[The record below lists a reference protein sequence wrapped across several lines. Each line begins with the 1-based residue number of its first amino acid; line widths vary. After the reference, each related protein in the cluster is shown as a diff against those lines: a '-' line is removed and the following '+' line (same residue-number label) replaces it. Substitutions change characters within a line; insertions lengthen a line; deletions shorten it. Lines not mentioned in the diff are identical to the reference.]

1 MLHWS
6 CWRRT
11 ALLGSLFDLLF
22 SCKHRRTT
30 FPFTPVKRKTAGT
43 QGEFPAETYVV
54 CLDCG
59 KQFAYDWETM
69 QLGNAVD
76 ISQNELSRATQTAP
90 IPFRTKS
97 TLKYLALGSAV
108 SAAVVVGKV
117 VQSRL
122 QSRKST
128 KSGQDNG
135 QAGDIENPQKP
146 RTPQA

>member
-1 MLHWS
+1 MF
-6 CWRRT
+6 
-11 ALLGSLFDLLF
+11 GSLFDLVF

-59 KQFAYDWETM
+59 KQFSYDWEKM
-69 QLGNAVD
+69 RLGDAVD
-76 ISQNELSRATQTAP
+76 ISEGAPAPLAKTQP

-122 QSRKST
+122 QSRKSA
-128 KSGQDNG
+128 SNGQDNA
-135 QAGDIENPQKP
+135 QAAGNEESKKTGAPK
-146 RTPQA
+146 A

>member
-1 MLHWS
+1 
-6 CWRRT
+6 
-11 ALLGSLFDLLF
+11 LLGSLFDLVF

-69 QLGNAVD
+69 RLGNAVD
-76 ISQNELSRATQTAP
+76 ISQGAPAPPAEIQP

-122 QSRKST
+122 RSRKST
-128 KSGQDNG
+128 SNGQDDG
-135 QAGDIENPQKP
+135 QASGIEETQKT
-146 RTPQA
+146 RTPKA

>member
-1 MLHWS
+1 
-6 CWRRT
+6 
-11 ALLGSLFDLLF
+11 LLGSLFDLLF

-76 ISQNELSRATQTAP
+76 ISLNERSSATETGP

-97 TLKYLALGSAV
+97 TLKYLLWGSAV

-117 VQSRL
+117 VQSRRHSHKL
-122 QSRKST
+122 PSN
-128 KSGQDNG
+128 GQDDG
-135 QAGDIENPQKP
+135 QAGDVEKPQNP

>member
-1 MLHWS
+1 
-6 CWRRT
+6 
-11 ALLGSLFDLLF
+11 LLGSLFDLVF

-43 QGEFPAETYVV
+43 QGEFPSETYVV

-69 QLGNAVD
+69 QLGKAVD
-76 ISQNELSRATQTAP
+76 ISQGTPLTHTETQP

-128 KSGQDNG
+128 STGQDNG
-135 QAGDIENPQKP
+135 QAADIEDPKNP
-146 RTPQA
+146 RTPKA

>member
-1 MLHWS
+1 
-6 CWRRT
+6 
-11 ALLGSLFDLLF
+11 LLGSLFDLMF

-69 QLGNAVD
+69 QLGKAVD
-76 ISQNELSRATQTAP
+76 ISQGAPAPPAAAKP

-122 QSRKST
+122 QSRKSA
-128 KSGQDNG
+128 SNGQDDG
-135 QAGDIENPQKP
+135 QAGDIEDPKNPRPPK
-146 RTPQA
+146 A

>member
-6 CWRRT
+6 VDGGL

-30 FPFTPVKRKTAGT
+30 FPFTPVRRKTAGT

-59 KQFAYDWETM
+59 KQFAYDWEKM

-76 ISQNELSRATQTAP
+76 ISQNELSPAIETQP

-97 TLKYLALGSAV
+97 GLKYLLWGSAV

-117 VQSRL
+117 VQSKR
-122 QSRKST
+122 QSHKSA
-128 KSGQDNG
+128 SNAQDDG
-135 QAGDIENPQKP
+135 QAGDIEKPQNP

>member
-1 MLHWS
+1 
-6 CWRRT
+6 
-11 ALLGSLFDLLF
+11 LLGSLFDLLF

-76 ISQNELSRATQTAP
+76 ISLNERSSATETEP

-97 TLKYLALGSAV
+97 TLKYLLWGSAV

-117 VQSRL
+117 VQSRRH
-122 QSRKST
+122 SHKPPSN
-128 KSGQDNG
+128 GQNDG
-135 QAGDIENPQKP
+135 QAGDIEKPQNP

>member
-1 MLHWS
+1 M
-6 CWRRT
+6 
-11 ALLGSLFDLLF
+11 ALLGSLFDLVF

-59 KQFAYDWETM
+59 KQFSYDWEKM
-69 QLGNAVD
+69 RLGDAVD
-76 ISQNELSRATQTAP
+76 ISQGAPATTAATKP

-122 QSRKST
+122 QSRKSARN
-128 KSGQDNG
+128 GQDDG
-135 QAGDIENPQKP
+135 QAADSEEPKKTG
-146 RTPQA
+146 TPQA

>member
-1 MLHWS
+1 M
-6 CWRRT
+6 
-11 ALLGSLFDLLF
+11 LGSLFDLVF

-30 FPFTPVKRKTAGT
+30 FPFTPVKRRTAGT

-59 KQFAYDWETM
+59 KQFAYDWEKM
-69 QLGNAVD
+69 RLGDAVD
-76 ISQNELSRATQTAP
+76 ISQGAPAIPVQAQP

-122 QSRKST
+122 QSRKSAGN
-128 KSGQDNG
+128 GQDDG
-135 QAGDIENPQKP
+135 QARDIEDPKKT
-146 RTPQA
+146 RTPKA

>member
-1 MLHWS
+1 
-6 CWRRT
+6 
-11 ALLGSLFDLLF
+11 LLGSLFDLVF
-22 SCKHRRTT
+22 ACKHRRTT
-30 FPFTPVKRKTAGT
+30 FPFTPVKRKTGA

-69 QLGNAVD
+69 QLGKAVD
-76 ISQNELSRATQTAP
+76 ISQGAPATPAATKP

-122 QSRKST
+122 QSRKSA
-128 KSGQDNG
+128 SNGQDNG
-135 QAGDIENPQKP
+135 QAGDTEEPKKTC
-146 RTPQA
+146 TPQT

>member
-1 MLHWS
+1 
-6 CWRRT
+6 
-11 ALLGSLFDLLF
+11 LLGTLFDLLF

-30 FPFTPVKRKTAGT
+30 FPFTPVKRKTAGA

-59 KQFAYDWETM
+59 KQFAYDWESM
-69 QLGNAVD
+69 QLGKAVD
-76 ISQNELSRATQTAP
+76 ISQGAPVGHTEMQP

-117 VQSRL
+117 VQSR
-122 QSRKST
+122 RKS
-128 KSGQDNG
+128 KSPSTGKDNG
-135 QAGDIENPQKP
+135 QAGDNKAPQNP
-146 RTPQA
+146 RTP

>member
-1 MLHWS
+1 
-6 CWRRT
+6 
-11 ALLGSLFDLLF
+11 LLGSLFDLLF

-76 ISQNELSRATQTAP
+76 ISLNERSSATETGP

-97 TLKYLALGSAV
+97 TLKYLLWGSAV

-117 VQSRL
+117 VQSRRH
-122 QSRKST
+122 SRKLPSN
-128 KSGQDNG
+128 GQDDG
-135 QAGDIENPQKP
+135 QAGDVEKPQNP

>member
-1 MLHWS
+1 V
-6 CWRRT
+6 
-11 ALLGSLFDLLF
+11 ALLGSLFDLVF

-30 FPFTPVKRKTAGT
+30 FPFTAVKRKTPGT

-69 QLGNAVD
+69 QLGKAVD
-76 ISQNELSRATQTAP
+76 ISQGAPATPAATQP

-122 QSRKST
+122 QSRKSA
-128 KSGQDNG
+128 SNGQDNG
-135 QAGDIENPQKP
+135 QAGDIEDPKNPRPPK
-146 RTPQA
+146 A